1 MEKKK
6 IVTYSPTIEDEFSEG
21 GQILGI
27 NLVSNVENPAV
38 KIRGVAFSNKETK
51 NLRFKDDIKMRIVAP
66 VLVPGSIYQN
76 DSGEEYYMKFTQDDI
91 EILAKDFMSKLNNK
105 PDGVF
110 NLEHGDHMVD
120 SYILES
126 ILVDSD
132 NKIKLIKE
140 DYGIDVPLGTFIL
153 VQQFEDRKI
162 YDDIVKRG
170 ATSFSLEGFI
180 GTKLINSEYKF
191 SEKKQKNKMTKM
203 KNAKKIIGTKR
214 VFMSASKKVKMN
226 DEIVEA
232 EDIILIAEDF
242 TEGEKVNVIEDV
254 EAGVEEKYTG
264 EIDTSIDGEDI
275 TIIIKDGVIDEVVES
290 ETEEDKEVEAED
302 KEEEDK
308 EVKAE
313 DKEEEDKEVKAE
325 DVAKPTETSNE
336 LEEIYKILAD
346 IKVSIDELKVIK
358 TTKDVEEVDF
368 KEQKYTNALK
378 GFNKFNKKKG

>member
-6 IVTYSPTIEDEFSEG
+6 IVTYSPTIEDEFSED

-27 NLVSNVENPAV
+27 NLISNVENPAV

-91 EILAKDFMSKLNNK
+91 EILAKDFMSKLNSK
-105 PDGVF
+105 SDGVF

-132 NKIKLIKE
+132 NKVKLIKE

-203 KNAKKIIGTKR
+203 KNGKKIIGTKR

-242 TEGEKVNVIEDV
+242 KEGEKVNVIEDV
-254 EAGVEEKYTG
+254 EAGVEENYTG
-264 EIDTSIDGEDI
+264 EIDTSIDGEDK

-290 ETEEDKEVEAED
+290 ETEEAEVVEEVEVEAED

-313 DKEEEDKEVKAE
+313 DVVVTEPA
-325 DVAKPTETSNE
+325 ETSNE

-346 IKVSIDELKVIK
+346 IKVSIDELKV
-358 TTKDVEEVDF
+358 TETPKDVEEVNF
-368 KEQKYTNALK
+368 KEQKYTNALR
-378 GFNKFNKKKG
+378 GFNKFNAKKG